1 MEANEFTV
9 VSVGERWKKP
19 QALKDERVCMR
30 PLTRLL
36 PWAWQ
41 REVSPSQVRFL
52 IGKIKAPLNLSS

>member
-19 QALKDERVCMR
+19 RALEGERVCMR
-30 PLTRLL
+30 PLIRLL

-41 REVSPSQVRFL
+41 R
-52 IGKIKAPLNLSS
+52 GLSISS